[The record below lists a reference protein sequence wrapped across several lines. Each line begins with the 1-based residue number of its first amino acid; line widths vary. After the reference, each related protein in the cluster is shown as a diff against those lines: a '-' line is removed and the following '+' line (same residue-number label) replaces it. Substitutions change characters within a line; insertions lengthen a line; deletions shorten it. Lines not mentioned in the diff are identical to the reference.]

1 MSAWRGPLA
10 IENTETGD
18 GRIIAPGA
26 IEWDEGQLPL
36 AYRIA
41 GDQHVDTITDAP
53 QVGTIDRVWR
63 DGDTVMGEGQID
75 DGNEDGAELVRRL
88 ADGTASHG
96 TRQGVSI
103 DPDNWQIEVWAADT
117 GEEDDDELLL
127 TASGSGRMLASAG
140 DPDDTDGRVLVMED
154 ASDQVISRMTRL
166 RLRGATAV
174 AVPAF
179 SGAFIELVGAD
190 TETVE
195 DEPTEAVEPADDESE
210 VVRADAAL
218 TELPDHVLA
227 DWFHIPEPDPEN
239 FGRLDLYGMPS
250 EELLVEQGDGG
261 VAVPLTIASDGRV
274 FGHAARWGQC
284 HIGYPDACVT
294 APTSPSGYAHF
305 HRGTVE
311 CDGGERVATGPVTMA
326 TNHAAAAMRAPDA
339 VDHYAHTGM
348 AWADVRLSDGMF
360 GIWMSGRVRP
370 DVTPAQLAVLSGG
383 GVSGDWRTIPHRT
396 GPLEMIGLLAVNTP
410 GFQVN
415 RETVTAAG
423 MESPLA
429 SVAASAWVEDG
440 TQTSLTAAGVVYRCP
455 NCGQQHDDVSAL
467 AELLAELVAT
477 SRRTETRTEQI
488 ELRTRHLIGPAAE
501 HAMRR
506 ISR

>member
-10 IENTETGD
+10 IENSQTGD
-18 GRIIAPGA
+18 GRIITPGA
-26 IEWDEGQLPL
+26 IEWDDGQLPL

-63 DGDTVMGEGQID
+63 DGDVVMGEGVID
-75 DGNEDGAELVRRL
+75 DDNEDGAELVRRL
-88 ADGTASHG
+88 RDGTASHG

-103 DPDNWQIEVWAADT
+103 DPDNWQIEVWAT
-117 GEEDDDELLL
+117 ETEDEDDELLL

-140 DPDDTDGRVLVMED
+140 DPDDTDGRVMVMED

-179 SGAFIELVGAD
+179 SGAYVELVGAESIVD
-190 TETVE
+190 E
-195 DEPTEAVEPADDESE
+195 DEPTELEEPADDESE
-210 VVRADAAL
+210 VVRADATL
-218 TELPDHVLA
+218 TELPDLVPA
-227 DWFHIPEPDPEN
+227 DWFHLPEPD
-239 FGRLDLYGMPS
+239 LDSTGQADVYGKPA
-250 EELLVEQGDGG
+250 EELLVEQGDGA
-261 VAVPLTIASDGRV
+261 VAVPLTITKDRLV
-274 FGHAARWGQC
+274 YGHAARWGQC

-305 HRGTVE
+305 HLGTVE
-311 CDGGERVATGPVTMA
+311 TDDGPVATGPVTMG

-348 AWADVRLSDGMF
+348 AWADVRMSDGLF

-370 DVTPAQLAVLSGG
+370 DVTPEQIGVLAGG

-396 GPLEMIGLLAVNTP
+396 GPLEMISLLAVNTP
-410 GFQVN
+410 GFGIT
-415 RETVTAAG
+415 REPATVRT
-423 MESPLA
+423 
-429 SVAASAWVEDG
+429 ASAWVEDG
-440 TQTSLTAAGVVYRCP
+440 VQTSLTSAGVVYRCP

-467 AELLAELVAT
+467 AELLAELVAS
-477 SRRTETRTEQI
+477 SRRTETRTKQI

-506 ISR
+506 ISRGDRDSL